1 MNIPIILNGDRI
13 MIQASADEKLLNVL
27 RQQKCLSVKE
37 GCTKGT
43 CGSCT
48 VLLNKK
54 PVPACKIPIALVIN
68 KEIETL
74 EYFYKS
80 ETYSDI
86 IKGFSKAGIKLCGFC
101 NAGKIFATAYI
112 IGLNEKP
119 TRDSIRENI
128 KHLSPCC
135 TDIDTLINGIIYSF
149 DFYSRRTGT

>member
-1 MNIPIILNGDRI
+1 MNIPIILNGERI
-13 MIQASADEKLLNVL
+13 MIQASADETLLNVL
-27 RQQKCLSVKE
+27 RTQKCLSVKE
-37 GCTKGT
+37 GCSKGS

-54 PVPACKIPIALVIN
+54 PVPSCKIPIALVIN
-68 KEIETL
+68 QEIETL

-80 ETYSDI
+80 EIYTDI

-101 NAGKIFATAYI
+101 NTGKIFAAAYI

-119 TRDSIRENI
+119 TRTSIRENV

-135 TDIDTLINGIIYSF
+135 TDINTLINGIIYAF
-149 DFYSRRTGT
+149 DFYSRRTGM